1 MRQGIPD
8 QENERKQKARA
19 RAGNVIQIRGNNN
32 RVGETNFSKIMPI
45 ILLLVLGGAFFWF
58 RYSSHENRFP
68 QRQPS
73 PETVSPSTQP

>member
-1 MRQGIPD
+1 MRQDVPD

-19 RAGNVIQIRGNNN
+19 RGCNVIQIRGNNN
-32 RVGETNFSKIMPI
+32 RVGETNLSKIMPI

-58 RYSSHENRFP
+58 RYGSDENSFL

-73 PETVSPSTQP
+73 PEIVSPSTQS